1 MEQCVPYP
9 MLKVGGCKNCGPRL
23 VSYQSF
29 VNKAEFKWQI
39 TGRLGRCARINK
51 ANRRI
56 GILAGRGE

>member
-1 MEQCVPYP
+1 
-9 MLKVGGCKNCGPRL
+9 MLKAGSCKNCGPRL

-39 TGRLGRCARINK
+39 TVVWDVVLGRINE

-56 GILAGRGE
+56 GILAERGE